1 MSRATSRRPGRLAD
15 LALGVALLVALLFG
29 ATTIA
34 EPFANRRDADARV
47 ALLEEQRAALA
58 AENARLEQ
66 RAADLEDPLTIELLA
81 REQQGL
87 VRQGDVPYILIPP
100 ETERPLIAEPSLAVT
115 EAPDGPLDR
124 LLALLRR
131 WAG

>member
-100 ETERPLIAEPSLAVT
+100 ETERPLIAEPSLTVT

>member
-15 LALGVALLVALLFG
+15 LALGIALVVALLFG

-34 EPFANRRDADARV
+34 EPFANRREADARV

-66 RAADLEDPLTIELLA
+66 RAEDLEDPLTIELLA

-87 VRQGDVPYILIPP
+87 VRPGDVPYILIPP
-100 ETERPLIAEPSLAVT
+100 EAERPLIAEPPLAVT
-115 EAPDGPLDR
+115 EAPDGVLDR

>member
-1 MSRATSRRPGRLAD
+1 MSRAATRRRGRLAD
-15 LALGVALLVALLFG
+15 LVLGAALVVAVLFG
-29 ATTIA
+29 AATIA
-34 EPFANRRDADARV
+34 DPLANRRAADARV

-66 RAADLEDPLTIELLA
+66 RAEDLEDPLTIELLA

-87 VRQGDVPYILIPP
+87 VRPGEVPYILVPP
-100 ETERPLIAEPSLAVT
+100 ETDRPLIAEPPLAVA
-115 EAPDGPLDR
+115 EAPEGLVDR